1 MSQDE
6 VMEAYARL
14 KALHG
19 NLPDRPNRL
28 IEPRYVEDFHDI
40 VGLLQRHSSVALG
53 RFKVP
58 VTAISISDPGLW
70 YDLHFVK
77 SKVEA
82 LLGFFELR
90 WSEPKPTIGFR
101 PQ

>member
-1 MSQDE
+1 MSRDDLI
-6 VMEAYARL
+6 EAYVRL
-14 KALHG
+14 KALH
-19 NLPDRPNRL
+19 NNMPDRVIAQRS
-28 IEPRYVEDFHDI
+28 VDDFHEI
-40 VGLLQRHSSVALG
+40 LGLLERHSSVDLG

-58 VTAISISDPGLW
+58 TNAIITRDPEIF

-82 LLGFFELR
+82 LLSFFELR
-90 WSEPKPTIGFR
+90 SSEPKSEVGFR